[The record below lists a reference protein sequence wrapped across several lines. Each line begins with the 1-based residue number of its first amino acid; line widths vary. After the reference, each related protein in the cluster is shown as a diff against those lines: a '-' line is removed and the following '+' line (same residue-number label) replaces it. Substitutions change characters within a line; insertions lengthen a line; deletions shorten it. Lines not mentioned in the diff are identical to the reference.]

1 VIRHDVIVVGGGL
14 SGLRAAIA
22 AHDGGLNA
30 AVLTQVYP
38 VRSHSGA
45 AQGGINAA
53 LANAEGAKDDTPDR
67 HAYDTVKGSDF
78 LADQDAVQVMT
89 NMAPSIIY
97 EMEHW
102 GVPFSRLPD
111 GKIAQRPFGGGG
123 YPRTCYAADKTG
135 RFLLHTM
142 WEQVVKRGI
151 MVYPEWI
158 VFSLVVENGACR
170 GVVAQHIP
178 TGRFEAFDGRAV
190 IFGTGG
196 YGQVY
201 AHSTNALINS
211 GAGMAV
217 AYHAGVPLKDM
228 EFVQFHP
235 TSLIGSNILITEAA
249 RGEGGYLVNARGDRF
264 MRNYAPKLME
274 LAPRDMVS
282 RAIQTEINEGRGF
295 ENSYVHLD
303 LRHLGAQK
311 ILERLPEIRDHC
323 IHLLGVDPIKQPIP
337 IQPGQHYSMGG
348 IDCNYD
354 GETSLPGF
362 FVAGECSCVSV
373 HGANRL
379 GGNSLL
385 ETIVF
390 GKRSGEKLVQ
400 YVKGKQF
407 RPQNE
412 VPFNEALSKARAG
425 VDALFQGSGKE
436 APAAIRTEMKEVMFA
451 KVGVFREAKP
461 MGEAVAT
468 VKELQERCRR
478 LRPIKGGKVFNLDL
492 VRSYEL
498 PGMLDLAEAIATG
511 ALARQ
516 ESRGSHARL
525 DFKVRDDEKW
535 MKHTIAS
542 YAPEGARL
550 SYKDVAVTKWQPEER
565 KY

>member
-1 VIRHDVIVVGGGL
+1 MIQHDVVVVGGGL

-22 AHDGGLNA
+22 AHDGGLDA
-30 AVLTQVYP
+30 AVIAQVYP
-38 VRSHSGA
+38 VRSHSCA

-53 LANAEGAKDDTPDR
+53 LANAEAGKDDTPER

-78 LADQDAVQVMT
+78 LADQDAVEMMAG
-89 NMAPSIIY
+89 MAPSIIY

-102 GVPFSRLPD
+102 GVPFSRLAD

-142 WEQVVKRGI
+142 YEQALKRHI
-151 MVYPEWI
+151 RVYPEWFI
-158 VFSLVVENGACR
+158 FSLVVDRGMCR
-170 GVVAQHIP
+170 GVVARNIQ
-178 TGRFEAFDGRAV
+178 TGELQAFAAKAV
-190 IFGTGG
+190 VFGTGG

-201 AHSTNALINS
+201 AHSTNTLINS
-211 GAGMAV
+211 GSGMVA

-235 TSLIGSNILITEAA
+235 TTIIGTNILMTEGA
-249 RGEGGYLVNARGDRF
+249 RGEGGYLVNAKGDRF
-264 MRNYAPKLME
+264 MKNYAPKVME

-282 RAIQTEINEGRGF
+282 RAIQIEINEGRGF
-295 ENSYVHLD
+295 ENNYVHLD

-311 ILERLPEIRDHC
+311 IIERLPEIRDHC
-323 IHLLGVDPIKQPIP
+323 IHFLGIDPIKAPIP

-354 GETSLPGF
+354 GETMLPGLY
-362 FVAGECSCVSV
+362 VAGECACVSV

-385 ETIVF
+385 DTIVF
-390 GKRSGEKLVQ
+390 GKRAGEKLVQ
-400 YVKGKQF
+400 YVKGQQLGQQ
-407 RPQNE
+407 PE
-412 VPFNEALSKARAG
+412 TPFNEGLAKAKAS
-425 VDALFQGSGKE
+425 VEALFRGNGKE
-436 APAAIRTEMKEVMFA
+436 DPPAIRVEMKDVMFS
-451 KVGVFREAKP
+451 KVGIFREEKP
-461 MGEAVAT
+461 MREALAK

-478 LRPIKGGKVFNLDL
+478 LRPIKGGQVFNLDL
-492 VRSYEL
+492 LRAYEL
-498 PGMLDLAEAIATG
+498 PGMLDLAEAITAG

-516 ESRGSHARL
+516 ESRGSHSRL
-525 DFKVRDDEKW
+525 DFKTRDDQKW
-535 MKHTIAS
+535 MKHTMANHS
-542 YAPEGARL
+542 PDGPRL
-550 SYKDVAVTKWQPEER
+550 SYKSVSVTKWQPEER

>member
-1 VIRHDVIVVGGGL
+1 MIRHDVIVVGGGL

-53 LANAEGAKDDTPDR
+53 LANAEDARDDTPDR

-201 AHSTNALINS
+201 ARSTNTLINS

-354 GETSLPGF
+354 GETSLPG
-362 FVAGECSCVSV
+362 SSSPVS
-373 HGANRL
+373 
-379 GGNSLL
+379 
-385 ETIVF
+385 
-390 GKRSGEKLVQ
+390 
-400 YVKGKQF
+400 
-407 RPQNE
+407 
-412 VPFNEALSKARAG
+412 
-425 VDALFQGSGKE
+425 
-436 APAAIRTEMKEVMFA
+436 APASASTGPTVWA
-451 KVGVFREAKP
+451 
-461 MGEAVAT
+461 AT
-468 VKELQERCRR
+468 PYWR
-478 LRPIKGGKVFNLDL
+478 L
-492 VRSYEL
+492 
-498 PGMLDLAEAIATG
+498 
-511 ALARQ
+511 
-516 ESRGSHARL
+516 
-525 DFKVRDDEKW
+525 
-535 MKHTIAS
+535 
-542 YAPEGARL
+542 
-550 SYKDVAVTKWQPEER
+550 
-565 KY
+565 

>member
-1 VIRHDVIVVGGGL
+1 VIKHDVVVVGGGL
-14 SGLRAAIA
+14 AGLRAAIA
-22 AHDGGLNA
+22 AHDAGLDA
-30 AVLTQVYP
+30 AVVSQVYP

-45 AQGGINAA
+45 AQGGVNAA
-53 LANAEGAKDDTPDR
+53 LANAEGATDDTPER

-78 LADQDAVQVMT
+78 LADQDAVETMT
-89 NMAPSIIY
+89 GMAPSIIY

-111 GKIAQRPFGGGG
+111 GRIAQRPFGGAG

-142 WEQVVKRGI
+142 YEQVVHRGI
-151 MVYPEWI
+151 KIYPEWF
-158 VFSLVVENGACR
+158 VLSLVVDNGVCR
-170 GVVAQHIP
+170 GVVALHLP
-178 TGRFEAFDGRAV
+178 TGEIQAFSGRAV
-190 IFGTGG
+190 VFATGG

-201 AHSTNALINS
+201 ARSTNTLINS
-211 GAGMAV
+211 GIGMAV
-217 AYHAGVPLKDM
+217 AYYAGVPLKDM

-235 TSLIGSNILITEAA
+235 TSIIGTNILMTEGA
-249 RGEGGYLVNARGDRF
+249 RGEGGYLVNAKGERF
-264 MRNYAPKLME
+264 MQKYAPKVME

-295 ENSYVHLD
+295 EDSYVHLD

-311 ILERLPEIRDHC
+311 IIERLPEIRDHC
-323 IHLLGVDPIKQPIP
+323 IHFLGIDPIKEPIP

-354 GETSLPGF
+354 GETPMPGLYA
-362 FVAGECSCVSV
+362 AGECSCVSV

-390 GKRSGEKLVQ
+390 GKRSGDKLVQ
-400 YVKGKQF
+400 YVKASLTAKSEAVF
-407 RPQNE
+407 DHAVTKAKESIE
-412 VPFNEALSKARAG
+412 V
-425 VDALFQGSGKE
+425 LFKGNGKE
-436 APAAIRTEMKEVMFA
+436 DPPLIRAEMKEIMFHKVGIFREEKAMKEALA
-451 KVGVFREAKP
+451 KV
-461 MGEAVAT
+461 T
-468 VKELQERCRR
+468 ELRERCKSF
-478 LRPIKGGKVFNLDL
+478 RPIRGGQVFNLDL
-492 VRSYEL
+492 LRAFEL
-498 PGMLDLAEAIATG
+498 PGMLDLARAIAAG

-525 DFKVRDDEKW
+525 DFNTRDDQKW
-535 MKHTIAS
+535 MKHTLAQ
-542 YAPEGARL
+542 YTPAGPRL
-550 SYKDVAVTKWQPEER
+550 SYKNVAVTKWQPEER

>member
-1 VIRHDVIVVGGGL
+1 MIKHDVVIVGGGL

-22 AHDGGLNA
+22 AHDAGLDA
-30 AVLTQVYP
+30 AVISQVYP

-53 LANAEGAKDDTPDR
+53 LANAEGAEDDTPEK

-78 LADQDAVQVMT
+78 LADQDAVEVMT
-89 NMAPSIIY
+89 GMAPSIIY

-102 GVPFSRLPD
+102 GVPFSRLSD
-111 GKIAQRPFGGGG
+111 GRIAQRPFGGAG

-142 WEQVVKRGI
+142 YEQVVKRGI
-151 MVYPEWI
+151 KIYSEWF
-158 VFSLVVENGACR
+158 VLCLVVEK
-170 GVVAQHIP
+170 GVCKGVIARHIAGGEIQP
-178 TGRFEAFDGRAV
+178 FSGKAV
-190 IFGTGG
+190 VFGTGG

-201 AHSTNALINS
+201 SHSTNTLINS
-211 GAGMAV
+211 GMGMAV

-235 TSLIGSNILITEAA
+235 TSIIGTNILMTEGA
-249 RGEGGYLVNARGDRF
+249 RGEGGYLVNATGERF
-264 MRNYAPKLME
+264 MQRYAPKLME

-282 RAIQTEINEGRGF
+282 RAIQTEINEGRGYKDSF
-295 ENSYVHLD
+295 VHLD

-311 ILERLPEIRDHC
+311 IIERLPEIRDHC
-323 IHLLGVDPIKQPIP
+323 IHFLGIDPIKEPIP

-354 GETSLPGF
+354 GETPMPGLYA
-362 FVAGECSCVSV
+362 AGECSCVSV

-390 GKRSGEKLVQ
+390 GKRCGDKLGG
-400 YVKGKQF
+400 YVKGVPPGEDKVFEEHLARSKSSVEGFFKGNGKEDPPSIRQEMKDLMFTNVGIF
-407 RPQNE
+407 REEKPMA
-412 VPFNEALSKARAG
+412 EAL
-425 VDALFQGSGKE
+425 
-436 APAAIRTEMKEVMFA
+436 A
-451 KVGVFREAKP
+451 KVRE
-461 MGEAVAT
+461 
-468 VKELQERCRR
+468 LRERCNS
-478 LRPIKGGKVFNLDL
+478 LRPIKGGQTFNLDMM
-492 VRSYEL
+492 RAYEL
-498 PGMLDLAEAIATG
+498 PGMLDLAQAIVAG
-511 ALARQ
+511 ALARR

-525 DFKVRDDEKW
+525 DFKSRDDQKW
-535 MKHTIAS
+535 MKHTLAEFT
-542 YAPEGARL
+542 PFGPRL
-550 SYKDVAVTKWQPEER
+550 GYKAVAVTRWQPEER